1 MKVTALKAHPR
12 NKSQVKVYL
21 DGAFAFNLAKMVGAR
36 LRIGQELDA
45 ADLERL
51 RHADAQEQAYDYAL
65 KFLASRPRSEAEV
78 RRRLRA
84 RQVEAEVV
92 EAAIARLRRAGLVD
106 DEAFASY
113 WVENRMTFR
122 PKSKR
127 VLLAELK
134 NKGVREAEV
143 LAQAVSGA
151 DDAEAAYRLAAKRA
165 SRMQGLAYAD
175 FCRRLGDFLAR
186 RGFDFEVIQPIVR
199 RVWQETH
206 ATESGAELNVNA

>member
-1 MKVTALKAHPR
+1 LK
-12 NKSQVKVYL
+12 
-21 DGAFAFNLAKMVGAR
+21 
-36 LRIGQELDA
+36 IGQELDA

-51 RHADAQEQAYDYAL
+51 RKADAQEQAYDYAL
-65 KFLASRPRSEAEV
+65 RFLASRPRSEAEV

-84 RQVEAEVV
+84 RQAEAETVEAV
-92 EAAIARLRRAGLVD
+92 IARLRRAGLVD
-106 DEAFASY
+106 DETFANY

-151 DDAEAAYRLAAKRA
+151 DDAETAYRLAAKRA
-165 SRMQGLAYAD
+165 GRMHGLAYAD

-206 ATESGAELNVNA
+206 ATEGDAEDKDVSDS